1 MGEAKLAEIEGQA
14 ARLQQMRR
22 LLTEALSY
30 RHLDMDRNQ
39 IIATALGWT
48 DTQLDTPSP
57 PR

>member
-1 MGEAKLAEIEGQA
+1 
-14 ARLQQMRR
+14 MRR

-30 RHLDMDRNQ
+30 CHLAMDRNQ
-39 IIATALGWT
+39 IIAAALGWT